1 MKKLSVCFLLFVLV
15 FSVLCASENTTL
27 GQNRPDGLQQGYPPA
42 IAKIKQYFD
51 QAKANGTL
59 PEDGSITVKTN
70 GKNYI
75 SSCSFPDDFCNSN
88 ENYGKNVD
96 VGRINEI
103 SVDGLNIDDSFLAML
118 AMFPNVEEISFGD
131 CSFSSDAQYHWD
143 RFPSLK
149 ALGISSKNQY
159 PLTILQYAKGLKL
172 EELSIEVSH
181 HQKFPDCSP
190 LSCLSKLYLT
200 VYMDADLDGKDAL
213 EWISPEVAAN
223 VKELSLTYTVT
234 SQTAEALHNF
244 KYLRILTFHGNK
256 DIRETPD
263 SEEPK
268 KPEAA
273 RGRRGRRSSKKVEEV
288 RTVET
293 GVTDEFLAR
302 ISDIPL
308 SMLAT
313 SEGFPI
319 TDKSVPVLLKWKS
332 LNGIMAGTTEMSP
345 KGIRKVYESRQW
357 VLFDMDPQ
365 QKKKRSSSRR
375 RR

>member
-1 MKKLSVCFLLFVLV
+1 V

-27 GQNRPDGLQQGYPPA
+27 GQNRPDGLSQEYPPA

-59 PEDGSITVKTN
+59 PDKGSITV
-70 GKNYI
+70 
-75 SSCSFPDDFCNSN
+75 SSKGEDVYSFPDDFYDSY
-88 ENYGKNVD
+88 ENYGKNVK
-96 VGRINEI
+96 VRRIDEI
-103 SVDGLNIDDSFLAML
+103 SVNGLNIDDSFLAML
-118 AMFPNVEEISFGD
+118 AMFPNVKEISFED

-143 RFPSLK
+143 RIPSLK

-172 EELSIEVSH
+172 EKLIIEVSH
-181 HQKFPDCSP
+181 HQKFPDCSS
-190 LSCLSKLYLT
+190 LSCLSELYLT
-200 VYMDADLDGKDAL
+200 VYEDADLDGKDAL
-213 EWISPEVAAN
+213 EWIPPETAAN
-223 VKELSLTYTVT
+223 VEEMSLSYTVT

-244 KYLRILTFHGNK
+244 KNLKSLTFHGNEYVRK
-256 DIRETPD
+256 MSG

-273 RGRRGRRSSKKVEEV
+273 RDSKKVDEV

-308 SMLAT
+308 STLAT
-313 SEGFPI
+313 SEGFPTI

-332 LNGIMAGTTEMSP
+332 LKYIMAGKTEMSP
-345 KGIRKVYESRQW
+345 EGIRKVYKSRRW
-357 VLFDMDPQ
+357 KLFDMQPQRMDTQRMDTQQMDTQ
-365 QKKKRSSSRR
+365 QKKSGNRR
-375 RR
+375 RRR